1 MKMPDS
7 GSSCYSWRAN
17 AVHASPL
24 TWHWS
29 RPRKMPITSPTMAA
43 MPRPGLCRI
52 EQNEVR
58 EDPQD
63 SRLAARR
70 PFNMRHSP
78 EAFGSE
84 LFKESEQLVIRIS
97 AISFNLCWRGHV

>member
-1 MKMPDS
+1 
-7 GSSCYSWRAN
+7 
-17 AVHASPL
+17 
-24 TWHWS
+24 
-29 RPRKMPITSPTMAA
+29 

-78 EAFGSE
+78 EALDQSCLRKASNSSSG
-84 LFKESEQLVIRIS
+84 
-97 AISFNLCWRGHV
+97 